1 LVEGSKI
8 IYSINQIK
16 LAGKNLIIERQ
27 DEKSLEILSYWR
39 AYHVNSLD
47 DAYSIVEKYGKQID
61 SNILLAKRLKRTE
74 SIVNKIERLKGKLQL
89 TTMNDIAGCRAIL
102 PTQREVNKLVGKL
115 AKKKKFK
122 IFNNYINTPKES
134 GYRSIHMIGNFEE
147 ISKSKILQVEL
158 QVRTYVQHSWA
169 TAVEI
174 VDLFTKDSI
183 KTNEG
188 TKEWSDF
195 FVYASK
201 VLVLFDDNS
210 FVNKQA
216 RTEEE
221 EDKNTDKV
229 YNYFVTQIKKDQTI
243 IQDIQKCAM
252 YSKNLEVASKFE
264 LFASS
269 IKLTKENQ
277 KRVENKD
284 IHKDGYILLIMDKVE
299 ESLFDVHSRFFKKD
313 MFEIATKEYLQA
325 EKDVFLQKH
334 FVTALVSSSAMN
346 EIEEAYPNYFA
357 DSTKFIQYI
366 AMIDAA

>member
-1 LVEGSKI
+1 M
-8 IYSINQIK
+8 
-16 LAGKNLIIERQ
+16 
-27 DEKSLEILSYWR
+27 EILSYWR
-39 AYHVNSLD
+39 AYHVDSLN
-47 DAYSIVEKYGKQID
+47 DAYGIVEKYGKQID
-61 SNILLAKRLKRTE
+61 NNILLAKRLKRTE
-74 SIVNKIERLKGKLQL
+74 SVVNKLKRLKGKLQL

-134 GYRSIHMIGNFEE
+134 GYRSIHMIGSFEE
-147 ISKSKILQVEL
+147 VNSSKLLQVEL

-188 TKEWSDF
+188 TKEWSSF
-195 FVYASK
+195 FMYSSK
-201 VLVLFDDNS
+201 VLELFDNNP

-216 RTEEE
+216 RTEDE
-221 EDKNTDKV
+221 EDKNTHKV
-229 YNYFVTQIKKDQTI
+229 YQYFLTQIKKDKTI
-243 IQDIQKCAM
+243 IADIKKCAQF
-252 YSKNLEVASKFE
+252 SKKLEVSSKFE

-277 KRVENKD
+277 KEAKNKE
-284 IHKDGYILLIMDKVE
+284 INKEGYILLVIDKVE
-299 ESLFDVHSRFFKKD
+299 ESLFNVHSRFFEKD
-313 MFEIATKEYLQA
+313 MFEIAIKEYLQS

-357 DSTKFIQYI
+357 DSTKFIQYVR
-366 AMIDAA
+366 MIDAASKQFDVGVLEKLMNKISI

>member
-1 LVEGSKI
+1 
-8 IYSINQIK
+8 
-16 LAGKNLIIERQ
+16 
-27 DEKSLEILSYWR
+27 
-39 AYHVNSLD
+39 
-47 DAYSIVEKYGKQID
+47 
-61 SNILLAKRLKRTE
+61 
-74 SIVNKIERLKGKLQL
+74 
-89 TTMNDIAGCRAIL
+89 
-102 PTQREVNKLVGKL
+102 
-115 AKKKKFK
+115 
-122 IFNNYINTPKES
+122 
-134 GYRSIHMIGNFEE
+134 
-147 ISKSKILQVEL
+147 
-158 QVRTYVQHSWA
+158 
-169 TAVEI
+169 
-174 VDLFTKDSI
+174 
-183 KTNEG
+183 
-188 TKEWSDF
+188 
-195 FVYASK
+195 VYASK

-299 ESLFDVHSRFFKKD
+299 GSLFDVHSRFFKKD